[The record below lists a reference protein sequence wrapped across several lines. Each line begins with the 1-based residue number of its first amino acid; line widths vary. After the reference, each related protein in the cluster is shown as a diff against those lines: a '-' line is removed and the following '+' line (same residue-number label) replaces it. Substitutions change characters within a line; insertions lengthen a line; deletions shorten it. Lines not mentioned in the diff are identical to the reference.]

1 MKTNKRVIQ
10 CSFVLTIGTL
20 IVSIIFQITDFEY
33 IANIFAGIFASTLLT
48 LLIAIIN
55 YNVERTKVLEKFY
68 TYALKAVNNFN
79 CFENEGDI
87 EATIDIVIE
96 MNKFDYTEFDIS
108 FGEICFLFNNKRN
121 RQYIYKNIYFPIV
134 ELRKLIIEKTFHFK
148 EYRKATNGN
157 RAVMKIFIDEIDNA
171 IMDRDTNAYTC
182 EETMVYTTV
191 KNKIVEQL
199 RKELDGRYYK
209 ILYPKVKR
217 NKCKK
222 NKCVNQRRREFYR
235 FDIEQEQNIYTYLCK
250 GKLKAKALKKLS
262 DDLKFETYA
271 QWKQY
276 IWNKYH
282 EFSDEKL
289 EEFSRY
295 LNQRL
300 RNIKPA
306 YEYLKMII
314 PVILALVINEFF
326 KILVSIVQLKPDSM
340 FGVMLGCGLIILV
353 LCLLIYATIKIAIQ
367 LSDEEDE
374 RNFYL
379 DYKEIIDEMIE
390 ERNVGKLQRFY

>member
-79 CFENEGDI
+79 SFENEGDI

-121 RQYIYKNIYFPIV
+121 RQYIYKNIYFHIV

-157 RAVMKIFIDEIDNA
+157 RAVMKIFIDEIDNV

-262 DDLKFETYA
+262 HDLKFETYA

-282 EFSDEKL
+282 DFSDEKL

-295 LNQRL
+295 LNQCS
-300 RNIKPA
+300 RNTKPV
-306 YEYLKMII
+306 YECWKTFISIY
-314 PVILALVINEFF
+314 LALMFNTLFEFLISILDFHFSSILEVVVVIGLVMIALGFF
-326 KILVSIVQLKPDSM
+326 TYAIAKISM
-340 FGVMLGCGLIILV
+340 P
-353 LCLLIYATIKIAIQ
+353 
-367 LSDEEDE
+367 LSDQEDE

-390 ERNVGKLQRFY
+390 EKN

>member
-1 MKTNKRVIQ
+1 M
-10 CSFVLTIGTL
+10 
-20 IVSIIFQITDFEY
+20 
-33 IANIFAGIFASTLLT
+33 
-48 LLIAIIN
+48 
-55 YNVERTKVLEKFY
+55 
-68 TYALKAVNNFN
+68 
-79 CFENEGDI
+79 
-87 EATIDIVIE
+87 
-96 MNKFDYTEFDIS
+96 
-108 FGEICFLFNNKRN
+108 
-121 RQYIYKNIYFPIV
+121 
-134 ELRKLIIEKTFHFK
+134 
-148 EYRKATNGN
+148 
-157 RAVMKIFIDEIDNA
+157 
-171 IMDRDTNAYTC
+171 
-182 EETMVYTTV
+182 

-199 RKELDGRYYK
+199 RKELDGRYYE

-217 NKCKK
+217 NKCMK
-222 NKCVNQRRREFYR
+222 NKCVNQRRREFYK
-235 FDIEQEQNIYTYLCK
+235 FDIQQEQNIYTYLCK

-262 DDLKFETYA
+262 HDLKFETYA

-340 FGVMLGCGLIILV
+340 FGVMLGCGFIILV
-353 LCLLIYATIKIAIQ
+353 LCLLIYATVKIAIQ

-390 ERNVGKLQRFY
+390 ERNVGKLQRS

>member
-48 LLIAIIN
+48 LLLAIIN

-79 CFENEGDI
+79 SFENEGDI

-157 RAVMKIFIDEIDNA
+157 RAVMKIFIDEIDNV
-171 IMDRDTNAYTC
+171 IMDRDTNTYTC
-182 EETMVYTTV
+182 EGETMVYTTV

-295 LNQRL
+295 LNQCS
-300 RNIKPA
+300 RNTKPV
-306 YEYLKMII
+306 YECWKTFISIY
-314 PVILALVINEFF
+314 LALMFNTLFEFLISILDFHFSSILEVVVVIGLVMIALGFF
-326 KILVSIVQLKPDSM
+326 AYAIAKISM
-340 FGVMLGCGLIILV
+340 P
-353 LCLLIYATIKIAIQ
+353 
-367 LSDEEDE
+367 LSDQEDE

-379 DYKEIIDEMIE
+379 DYKELIDEMIE
-390 ERNVGKLQRFY
+390 EKN